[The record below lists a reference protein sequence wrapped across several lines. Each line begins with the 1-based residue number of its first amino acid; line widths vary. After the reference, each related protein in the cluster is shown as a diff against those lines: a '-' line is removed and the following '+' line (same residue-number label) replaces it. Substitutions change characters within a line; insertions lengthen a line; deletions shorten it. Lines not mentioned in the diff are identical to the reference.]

1 MAEELADKQN
11 IENAATIADTPVD
24 SPVIGKDDSKPKSIR
39 EGIKAAVKEIELK
52 VDKTG
57 RLHAEDGKFHPKT
70 VEAPKEAAPVEKP
83 KTEKEAS
90 PAPPPAVSAGLPPG
104 WSAETKAFVE
114 ALPLEHPLRKDVSKR
129 EEEVS
134 KGFKEKSDQ
143 LKRYQEIEQ
152 VLTAARPTFQQAG
165 VQSDGEAVRR
175 LFAWESY
182 IRANPRQ
189 AIMEIARSYGVDL
202 AQNSPQVSQQ
212 PQEEIPQYMRPL
224 LDQFGRLNQ
233 EFNAFKGDQQRAEE
247 ARISQELTD
256 FSKDKPHFER
266 VRMTMGQLMQA
277 GLATDLNTAYDKAVS
292 LSPEVQAEL
301 KAEEEAKKVAERAKE
316 QQRLQAQAKAA
327 VSPSTRAPS
336 AASIDAKKGTGVR
349 GSILAAIQETRGNG
363 RA

>member
-11 IENAATIADTPVD
+11 SENAAIVADTPVD
-24 SPVIGKDDSKPKSIR
+24 TPVIGKEPAERPIDSKPKSIR

-52 VDKTG
+52 ADKTG

-70 VEAPKEAAPVEKP
+70 AEAPKEAAPVEKP

-90 PAPPPAVSAGLPPG
+90 PTTPPAVPAGLPPG

-114 ALPLEHPLRKDVSKR
+114 ALPPEHPLRKDVSKR

-152 VLTAARPTFQQAG
+152 VLASARPTFQQAG

-202 AQNSPQVSQQ
+202 AQNSPQVSQ
-212 PQEEIPQYMRPL
+212 PQEDIPPYMRPL
-224 LDQFGRLNQ
+224 
-233 EFNAFKGDQQRAEE
+233 
-247 ARISQELTD
+247 
-256 FSKDKPHFER
+256 
-266 VRMTMGQLMQA
+266 
-277 GLATDLNTAYDKAVS
+277 
-292 LSPEVQAEL
+292 
-301 KAEEEAKKVAERAKE
+301 
-316 QQRLQAQAKAA
+316 
-327 VSPSTRAPS
+327 
-336 AASIDAKKGTGVR
+336 
-349 GSILAAIQETRGNG
+349 
-363 RA
+363 